1 MVQGLDARGVAIE
14 IVSSLRSCTGLGIT
28 MSSEIDVTSLQSGL
42 REALLFYVEELQV
55 LRDSNAPSW
64 LQTQSELYELAGNM
78 LSLQLE
84 FILKELVT
92 SFATTKVGK
101 DASFPLDSGNTVSLH
116 GPRNEAVAASSHIGR
131 LMSSPSEQTET
142 PTSSNTMEHDTTT
155 AELDTMSNPT
165 RLLPLSV
172 VEEHL
177 LGGKPFGRLRLRF
190 RRLLQQGI
198 LDIIRDEVQQG
209 FDTLLQASCSARVHV
224 HWDLETF
231 VLHELGK
238 MNDLRRA
245 LTITG
250 DATNAYAASCEQ
262 YLKWLWKNSTLD
274 ICHHVQEFLKEH
286 FYGEFSAHDIRRKP
300 ALTSASRE

>member
-1 MVQGLDARGVAIE
+1 
-14 IVSSLRSCTGLGIT
+14 
-28 MSSEIDVTSLQSGL
+28 MSSEIDVTSLKSGL
-42 REALLFYVEELQV
+42 REALLFYVEELRA
-55 LRDSNAPSW
+55 LRHSNAASW
-64 LQTQSELYELAGNM
+64 LQTQSELYQLAGNM

-92 SFATTKVGK
+92 NFKTTKVGK
-101 DASFPLDSGNTVSLH
+101 DASFPLDSGNPVSLH
-116 GPRNEAVAASSHIGR
+116 GRRNEAVGASSHIDR
-131 LMSSPSEQTET
+131 LMSSPSEQTER
-142 PTSSNTMEHDTTT
+142 PTSSNTMEHNATTT
-155 AELDTMSNPT
+155 ELDTMSNPT

-198 LDIIRDEVQQG
+198 LDIIRDEVLQG
-209 FDTLLQASCSARVHV
+209 FDTVLQASCSARVHIR
-224 HWDLETF
+224 WGLETF
-231 VLHELGK
+231 VLQELGQ

-250 DATNAYAASCEQ
+250 DGTNAYAASCEQ
-262 YLKWLWKNSTLD
+262 YVKWLWKNSTLD

-286 FYGEFSAHDIRRKP
+286 FYGEVSAHAIRRKP
-300 ALTSASRE
+300 VLTNASRE